1 MILTTGTIT
10 LAIDGMQHYLVLS
23 SNWEM
28 FAAPF
33 IIFAITYF
41 YILMGLKFGILKR
54 KLEFTASEQI
64 LVIYAAKSSSRLEHN
79 SQELHGT

>member
-28 FAAPF
+28 ITTPF
-33 IIFAITYF
+33 IIFAITNF
-41 YILMGLKFGILKR
+41 YILLALKFGILKR
-54 KLEFTASEQI
+54 GK
-64 LVIYAAKSSSRLEHN
+64 
-79 SQELHGT
+79 